1 MSLVL
6 AVALVVAV
14 VVAVVL
20 VLVLAVVVVLVLLLE
35 SVEVLA
41 PVSLVAVSRR
51 EASMRRPDP
60 LESRGHQCLHQR
72 RRASVPA
79 PLTRR
84 RMGV

>member
-14 VVAVVL
+14 VVAV